1 MNAQHRQWLYT
12 AAALASAIVP
22 ILVAYNV
29 IDTDVAGAWVNLIGV
44 LGGLGTVGAS
54 TAAVMTSRQRKDGTL
69 NFTGT
74 ASDQAI
80 AAIQATVQQAST
92 AVTDL
97 ARVKD
102 VVNGVLSAAA
112 PVVPA
117 VVEAL
122 TPKSEDPATGSD
134 DPSSANY
141 QP

>member
-54 TAAVMTSRQRKDGTL
+54 SAAVMTSRQRKDGTL
-69 NFTGT
+69 DFTGT
-74 ASDQAI
+74 APEQAI

-117 VVEAL
+117 AVEAL
-122 TPKSEDPATGSD
+122 TPKVVEDTGNA

>member
-1 MNAQHRQWLYT
+1 MNALHRQWLYT
-12 AAALASAIVP
+12 AAAIASAIIP
-22 ILVAYNV
+22 ILVAYKV

-69 NFTGT
+69 DFIGT
-74 ASDQAI
+74 APEQAI
-80 AAIQATVQQAST
+80 AAIQATVAQAST

-102 VVNGVLSAAA
+102 VVTGVLSAAA
-112 PVVPA
+112 PVVPPI
-117 VVEAL
+117 VEAL
-122 TPKSEDPATGSD
+122 APKVDGDGST